1 MKPKLIL
8 CLALVLSGGLF
19 GCSSL
24 TSKQP
29 VKQDFLLSF
38 PNRLKSGEQVVGFEL
53 HVQNGKILA
62 VNKIPYD
69 WIINMCV
76 EAPMSNMSAFPNH
89 GASAF
94 QDMIP
99 LQQFV
104 TIQIDRPYL
113 DISGCLVLTKNFED
127 EWTNMLIPL
136 TPAMF
141 GARLADGQAEIS
153 GNFDRVSRAIF

>member
-24 TSKQP
+24 TSKRA

-38 PNRLKSGEQVVGFEL
+38 PNQLKSGEQVVGFEL

-62 VNKIPYD
+62 VNKVPYD

-76 EAPMSNMSAFPNH
+76 QAPMSDMDAFPNH

-104 TIQIDRPYL
+104 TIRSDRSHL
-113 DISGCLVLTKNFED
+113 DITGCLVLTKDFKD
-127 EWTNMLIPL
+127 EWTNSLTKSDFMLKEVMPH
-136 TPAMF
+136 
-141 GARLADGQAEIS
+141 
-153 GNFDRVSRAIF
+153 

>member
-1 MKPKLIL
+1 MKSKLLL
-8 CLALVLSGGLF
+8 CLALILSGGLL

-24 TSKQP
+24 TSKRP

-62 VNKIPYD
+62 VNKVPYD
-69 WIINMCV
+69 WIINMCMQ
-76 EAPMSNMSAFPNH
+76 APMSDMSAFPNH

-94 QDMIP
+94 QDMNP

-104 TIQIDRPYL
+104 TIRIDRPHL
-113 DISGCLVLTKNFED
+113 DITGCLVLTKDFTD
-127 EWTNMLIPL
+127 EWTNSL
-136 TPAMF
+136 TKSDFVLKKITPHP
-141 GARLADGQAEIS
+141 QP
-153 GNFDRVSRAIF
+153 

>member
-1 MKPKLIL
+1 MINKFQVVL
-8 CLALVLSGGLF
+8 CLALVLSGGLL

-24 TSKQP
+24 TPTRP

-62 VNKIPYD
+62 VNKVPYD

-76 EAPMSNMSAFPNH
+76 QAPMSDMVAFPNH
-89 GASAF
+89 NASAF

-99 LQQFV
+99 LQRFV
-104 TIQIDRPYL
+104 TIEIDRPHL
-113 DISGCLVLTKNFED
+113 DITGCLLLTKDFTD
-127 EWTNMLIPL
+127 EWTNSL
-136 TPAMF
+136 TKSDFVLKEVTPP
-141 GARLADGQAEIS
+141 
-153 GNFDRVSRAIF
+153 

>member
-8 CLALVLSGGLF
+8 CLALVFSGGLL

-24 TSKQP
+24 TSKHAVHQN
-29 VKQDFLLSF
+29 FLLSF

-62 VNKIPYD
+62 VNKVPYD
-69 WIINMCV
+69 WIINMCAQ
-76 EAPMSNMSAFPNH
+76 APMSDMSAFPNH

-104 TIQIDRPYL
+104 TIQSDRSHL
-113 DISGCLVLTKNFED
+113 DITGCLVLTKDFKD
-127 EWTNMLIPL
+127 EWTNFL
-136 TPAMF
+136 TKSDFVLEKTKP
-141 GARLADGQAEIS
+141 
-153 GNFDRVSRAIF
+153 

>member
-1 MKPKLIL
+1 MKSKLLL
-8 CLALVLSGGLF
+8 CLALLLSGGFF
-19 GCSSL
+19 GCCSL
-24 TSKQP
+24 TSKHAVQ
-29 VKQDFLLSF
+29 QDFLLSF

-62 VNKIPYD
+62 VNKVPYD

-76 EAPMSNMSAFPNH
+76 QAPMSDIDAFPNQ

-104 TIQIDRPYL
+104 TIQVDRPHL
-113 DISGCLVLTKNFED
+113 DITGCLVLTKDFTD
-127 EWTNMLIPL
+127 EWTNYL
-136 TPAMF
+136 TKSDFVLKEVAP
-141 GARLADGQAEIS
+141 R
-153 GNFDRVSRAIF
+153 